1 MLMFIIFFIF
11 ICLIITLNVLFK
23 TYDPMLHCEL
33 YINEGCTH
41 VDGMLCK
48 YPKCTMRQDYLKS
61 FGDSDLK

>member
-48 YPKCTMRQDYLKS
+48 YPK
-61 FGDSDLK
+61 